1 MLKKNNLFVNEW
13 NDSFKNKQNF
23 LFYPNE
29 EIIKFINKYHK
40 KYDPFAKKSKL
51 SPKALDFGFGSGRH
65 IKYLVDNGF
74 FGYGID
80 ISNQAKKLAN
90 KFLNLNK
97 IKKKNFKLII
107 NKKDNIINIP
117 SNHIDICISHGTL
130 DSMTLNNAKIVSNE
144 IYKVLKK
151 GSFFY
156 CDLISTEVARVG
168 KKFRGS
174 ENQIIVNEDHEKG
187 TIQSFF
193 NVKSIKE
200 LFHQFKIIEIYKKKI
215 YRKNLIQDSRYHII
229 LQK

>member
-1 MLKKNNLFVNEW
+1 M
-13 NDSFKNKQNF
+13 
-23 LFYPNE
+23 
-29 EIIKFINKYHK
+29 
-40 KYDPFAKKSKL
+40 

-200 LFHQFKIIEIYKKKI
+200 LFHQFKIIEIYKKNLPKKPYSRFKI
-215 YRKNLIQDSRYHII
+215 SYNTSKMIPLSLVRNSFDKCKSLFQSNIKSHNFDINLILIGENFYLTH
-229 LQK
+229 